1 MRGKKTNRGIWNS
14 ADFPSQSG
22 DLSSDRQIMDTELKE
37 LLETVIRLLKR
48 IDSNT
53 DDISYIK
60 MDLSN
65 LETEVKKIREKVC
78 DDE

>member
-1 MRGKKTNRGIWNS
+1 
-14 ADFPSQSG
+14 
-22 DLSSDRQIMDTELKE
+22 MDTELKE